1 MAENSKLHLEDAFRH
16 KFIKFISYSEL
27 ENLTRVDS
35 GKFGSIH
42 TAYWH
47 KLRKIVAVKRLHSFA
62 QNDIAIQNFVH
73 ELQIQKRV
81 EYHDRMIRIFGVS
94 QDPSNRDYLLILQYA
109 DGGNLRNYFAQ
120 NYSTL
125 TWNDKFRI
133 SHGIIDALRCLH
145 DEDIVHRDLHS
156 KNILIDQGEPKI
168 ADFGIS
174 GSLNTTT
181 NLDNGVF
188 GIIPYI
194 EPKRLANP
202 SHPHDK
208 ASDVYSLGVILWEI
222 SSGQPPFKDLPH
234 DAALAL
240 SICDGVRETPIV
252 GTPQE
257 YKLLYQ
263 QCWDPTPHIRP
274 SVDDVLQSIE
284 RIIKQAKNFM
294 NDVEE
299 APSPEMSAIPPDQHV
314 KATDQT
320 VQYNLIIP
328 DNTETLADLIIT
340 EQSSKSQQSLK
351 INLPSTSGSSILPAS
366 SNDNDNQS
374 SQNPSF
380 IKDPLPRISRKT
392 DIDKI
397 NVKVVIVGDGAA
409 GKSCFLFM
417 YSHGHFPE
425 VYVPTVFENYCV
437 DFKIDGQLVVLGLW
451 DTAGQE
457 NYDNLRPLSYPG
469 SDVAIIVFAIDDPD
483 SLDNVYE
490 KWISEIKHFLPKIP
504 IFLVGTK
511 LDLRNDMQTI
521 KELKKVSKKPVTY
534 EEGFQVAE
542 RINAKNYLE
551 CSALTGE
558 GLNEAFEQIIRAGL
572 WYTLNQKK
580 KKEKKKLK
588 CIVL

>member
-62 QNDIAIQNFVH
+62 QNDTAIQNFVH

-168 ADFGIS
+168 ADF
-174 GSLNTTT
+174 
-181 NLDNGVF
+181 
-188 GIIPYI
+188 
-194 EPKRLANP
+194 
-202 SHPHDK
+202 
-208 ASDVYSLGVILWEI
+208 
-222 SSGQPPFKDLPH
+222 
-234 DAALAL
+234 
-240 SICDGVRETPIV
+240 ETPIV

-263 QCWDPTPHIRP
+263 QCWNPTPHIRP

-284 RIIKQAKNFM
+284 RIIKQAENFM

-328 DNTETLADLIIT
+328 DNTETLADSFGNQDLIIT
-340 EQSSKSQQSLK
+340 EQSQQSLK

-437 DFKIDGQLVVLGLW
+437 DFKIDGQPVVLGLW

-469 SDVAIIVFAIDDPD
+469 SDVAIIVFAIDNPD

-490 KWISEIKHFLPKIP
+490 KWISEVKHFLPKIP

-511 LDLRNDMQTI
+511 LDLRDDMKTI
-521 KELKKVSKKPVTY
+521 EELKKVSKKPVTY
-534 EEGFQVAE
+534 EEGFQAAE
-542 RINAKNYLE
+542 HINAKNYFE

-572 WYTLNQKK
+572 WCSICPMYIKITREEYSLVSGVSRIVPESRDN
-580 KKEKKKLK
+580 EKVSQQDY
-588 CIVL
+588 IITG